1 MDQRK
6 PTKDEQDFV
15 RVVKIAVALG
25 LGVMAS
31 FLYSLKQVH
40 PSIRLDLSF
49 GSLLV
54 FLLTAGFSWAFCGV
68 LFKGEF
74 SEDGSAQAL
83 ARRKK
88 QVWRWLVFFL
98 AVSGAATLGAFL
110 YSLKDVSAESR
121 RDVLEGTAI
130 AVVVL
135 MVGGFLIHK
144 AVRFFEEQDKVG
156 LEDPDEEKDDPD
168 A

>member
-40 PSIRLDLSF
+40 PSIRLDLTF

-54 FLLTAGFSWAFCGV
+54 FLLTAGFSWVFFGV
-68 LFKGEF
+68 MFRGEF
-74 SEDGSAQAL
+74 PEDDSVQAM
-83 ARRKK
+83 AMRKK
-88 QVWRWLVFFL
+88 RVWRWLMFFL
-98 AVSGAATLGAFL
+98 AVAGLATVGAFL
-110 YSLKDVSAESR
+110 YSLKDVSTESR

-130 AVVVL
+130 AVV
-135 MVGGFLIHK
+135 
-144 AVRFFEEQDKVG
+144 
-156 LEDPDEEKDDPD
+156 
-168 A
+168 